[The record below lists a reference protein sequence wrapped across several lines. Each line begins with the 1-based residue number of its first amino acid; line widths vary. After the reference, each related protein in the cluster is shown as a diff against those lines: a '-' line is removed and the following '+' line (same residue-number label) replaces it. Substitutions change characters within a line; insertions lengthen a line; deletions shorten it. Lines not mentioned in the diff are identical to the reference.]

1 MSQIPK
7 GSNPQE
13 SVKNENYISVLKK
26 ENSELDNKL
35 KKVNQL
41 VSQLKSKIS
50 ENEKEKNLILTVS
63 NKKEL
68 DLQNIKKQLEQTKS
82 KVDEL
87 KNKNKQELLNLANQ
101 NDFLKNKSEM
111 DINTIAEL
119 QQKITNL
126 EFKLKSSS
134 STSNTKKFPVLFN
147 THNFSLVLEGG
158 AQKNEKNGNTS
169 LTDILKLKFEN
180 KNDNLFLTGRNE
192 LIEMKENNEQLNE
205 QLILLQNELAKHQKD
220 KNNLN
225 LELEKYNLEKE
236 KLMENL
242 NKKNELLNTKMTQ
255 ENQLNNNLM
264 KQLIENKKIQTS
276 LDNIIIKCKNLEKDK
291 NELENVILEQEK
303 KVNEL
308 STSIKKAIEV
318 LNLKNSELNNN
329 KLYIKNLEDIIRD
342 LNKEF
347 HNMRIK
353 KKKDSSR
360 EIEKLK
366 YQLAKLQKEN
376 QKLMEYNSNINNKSN
391 NDIQKIYEFIPS
403 QKNHILSRNIQK
415 QDKNDYSRYG
425 MKKSK
430 LKTRLNSNHT
440 NSRIIS
446 SAIDI
451 SGFRSVHKRKN
462 QDNLIRI
469 NLNKRNNFKKLYEQ
483 NYELSPIKHNVYG
496 NFNRSKNLNIINLN
510 NIRIK
515 NLGNLKYNKSVLNV
529 HNLKNKIDSFG
540 SNYEIKRLDKELNK
554 KIEKAALK
562 RIKIKNM
569 NSLNFQ
575 ENVSDYKISNNENT
589 NQNTNQTKSS
599 SSNLIKLKNNNEFS
613 INEKAEKE
621 KIEEFKNW
629 LQQIVSNIESQ

>member
-192 LIEMKENNEQLNE
+192 LIEMKENNEKLNE

-291 NELENVILEQEK
+291 NELENVILEQEN

-347 HNMRIK
+347 HNMRLK
-353 KKKDSSR
+353 KKKENSM
-360 EIEKLK
+360 EVEKLK
-366 YQLAKLQKEN
+366 IQLEKLQREN
-376 QKLMEYNSNINNKSN
+376 QKLMEYNNKNIEAK
-391 NDIQKIYEFIPS
+391 KVYEFIPS
-403 QKNHILSRNIQK
+403 QNSNYALSRNNK
-415 QDKNDYSRYG
+415 KKDKFDKNKSG
-425 MKKSK
+425 LKKIK
-430 LKTRLNSNHT
+430 IKTRLNSNQT
-440 NSRIIS
+440 KSRIIS
-446 SAIDI
+446 SAMDI
-451 SGFRSVHKRKN
+451 SGFNSVQKRKN
-462 QDNLIRI
+462 QDLIRLQ
-469 NLNKRNNFKKLYEQ
+469 LNKRKQFKKLYDQ
-483 NYELSPIKHNVYG
+483 NYELSPIKSNIYG

-510 NIRIK
+510 NIKIK
-515 NLGNLKYNKSVLNV
+515 NLGNLKYNKSVLNI
-529 HNLKNKIDSFG
+529 HKFKNINDD
-540 SNYEIKRLDKELNK
+540 NNEINQINKELNRN
-554 KIEKAALK
+554 IEKAATKKL
-562 RIKIKNM
+562 KIKNI
-569 NSLNFQ
+569 NTLNTQ
-575 ENVSDYKISNNENT
+575 DNISDYKISNNENT
-589 NQNTNQTKSS
+589 SKNYINQTKSS
-599 SSNLIKLKNNNEFS
+599 VSNLIKLKNNNEIS
-613 INEKAEKE
+613 IKEQAEKE
-621 KIEEFKNW
+621 KIEEFKNF
-629 LQQIVSNIESQ
+629 LQQIVSDIESK

>member
-111 DINTIAEL
+111 DIKTIAEL

-192 LIEMKENNEQLNE
+192 LIEMKENNEKLNE

-291 NELENVILEQEK
+291 NELENVILEQEN

-347 HNMRIK
+347 HNMRLK
-353 KKKDSSR
+353 KKKENSM
-360 EIEKLK
+360 EVEKLK
-366 YQLAKLQKEN
+366 IQLEKLQREN
-376 QKLMEYNSNINNKSN
+376 QKLMEYNNKNIEAK
-391 NDIQKIYEFIPS
+391 KVYEFIPS
-403 QKNHILSRNIQK
+403 QNSNYALSRNNK
-415 QDKNDYSRYG
+415 KKDKFDKNKSG
-425 MKKSK
+425 LKKIK
-430 LKTRLNSNHT
+430 IKTRLNSNQT
-440 NSRIIS
+440 KSSIIS
-446 SAIDI
+446 SAMDI
-451 SGFRSVHKRKN
+451 SGFNSVQKRKN
-462 QDNLIRI
+462 QDLIRLQ
-469 NLNKRNNFKKLYEQ
+469 LNKRKQFKKLYDQ
-483 NYELSPIKHNVYG
+483 NYELSPIKSNIYG

-510 NIRIK
+510 NIKIK
-515 NLGNLKYNKSVLNV
+515 NLGNLKYNKSVLNI
-529 HNLKNKIDSFG
+529 HKFKNINDD
-540 SNYEIKRLDKELNK
+540 NNEINQINKELNRN
-554 KIEKAALK
+554 IEKAATKKL
-562 RIKIKNM
+562 KIKNI
-569 NSLNFQ
+569 NTSNTQ
-575 ENVSDYKISNNENT
+575 DNVSDYKISNNENT
-589 NQNTNQTKSS
+589 SKNYINQTKSS
-599 SSNLIKLKNNNEFS
+599 VSNLIKLKNNNEIS
-613 INEKAEKE
+613 IKEQAEKE
-621 KIEEFKNW
+621 KIEEFKNF
-629 LQQIVSNIESQ
+629 LQQIVSDIESK

>member
-13 SVKNENYISVLKK
+13 NVKNENYISVLKK

-158 AQKNEKNGNTS
+158 AQKNEENGNTS

-192 LIEMKENNEQLNE
+192 LIEMKENNEKLNE

-291 NELENVILEQEK
+291 NELENVILEQEN

-347 HNMRIK
+347 HNMRLK
-353 KKKDSSR
+353 KKKENSM
-360 EIEKLK
+360 EVEKLK
-366 YQLAKLQKEN
+366 IQLEKLQREN
-376 QKLMEYNSNINNKSN
+376 QKLMEYNNKNIEAK
-391 NDIQKIYEFIPS
+391 KVYEFIPS
-403 QKNHILSRNIQK
+403 QNSNYALSRNNK
-415 QDKNDYSRYG
+415 KKDKFDKNKSG
-425 MKKSK
+425 LKKIK
-430 LKTRLNSNHT
+430 IKTRLNSNQT
-440 NSRIIS
+440 KSRIIS
-446 SAIDI
+446 SAMDI
-451 SGFRSVHKRKN
+451 SGFNSVQKRKN
-462 QDNLIRI
+462 QDLIRLQ
-469 NLNKRNNFKKLYEQ
+469 LNKRKQFKKLYDQ
-483 NYELSPIKHNVYG
+483 NYELSPIKSNIYG

-510 NIRIK
+510 NIKIK
-515 NLGNLKYNKSVLNV
+515 NLGNLKYNKSVLNI
-529 HNLKNKIDSFG
+529 HKFKNINDD
-540 SNYEIKRLDKELNK
+540 NNEINQINKELNRN
-554 KIEKAALK
+554 IEKAAIKKL
-562 RIKIKNM
+562 KIKNI
-569 NSLNFQ
+569 NTLNTQ
-575 ENVSDYKISNNENT
+575 DNVSDYKISNNENT
-589 NQNTNQTKSS
+589 SKNYINQTKSS
-599 SSNLIKLKNNNEFS
+599 VSNLIKLKNNNEIS
-613 INEKAEKE
+613 IKEQAEKE
-621 KIEEFKNW
+621 KIEEFKNF
-629 LQQIVSNIESQ
+629 LQQIVSDIESK

>member
-158 AQKNEKNGNTS
+158 EQKNEKNGNTS
-169 LTDILKLKFEN
+169 LADILKLKFEN

-192 LIEMKENNEQLNE
+192 LIEMKENNEKLNE

-291 NELENVILEQEK
+291 NELENVILEQEN

-347 HNMRIK
+347 HNMRLK
-353 KKKDSSR
+353 KKKENSM
-360 EIEKLK
+360 EVEKLK
-366 YQLAKLQKEN
+366 IQLEKLQREN
-376 QKLMEYNSNINNKSN
+376 QKLMEYNNKNIDAK
-391 NDIQKIYEFIPS
+391 KVYEFIPS
-403 QKNHILSRNIQK
+403 QNSNYALSRNNK
-415 QDKNDYSRYG
+415 KKDKFDKNKSG
-425 MKKSK
+425 LKKIK
-430 LKTRLNSNHT
+430 IKTRLNSNQT
-440 NSRIIS
+440 KSRIIS
-446 SAIDI
+446 SAMDI
-451 SGFRSVHKRKN
+451 SGFNSVQKRKN
-462 QDNLIRI
+462 QDLIRLQ
-469 NLNKRNNFKKLYEQ
+469 LNKRKQFKKLYDQ
-483 NYELSPIKHNVYG
+483 NYELSPIKSNIYG

-510 NIRIK
+510 NIKIK
-515 NLGNLKYNKSVLNV
+515 NLGNLKYNKSVLNI
-529 HNLKNKIDSFG
+529 HKFKNINDD
-540 SNYEIKRLDKELNK
+540 NNEINQINKELNRN
-554 KIEKAALK
+554 IEKAAIKKL
-562 RIKIKNM
+562 KIKNI
-569 NSLNFQ
+569 NTLNTQ
-575 ENVSDYKISNNENT
+575 DNVSDYKISNNENT
-589 NQNTNQTKSS
+589 SKNYINQTKSS
-599 SSNLIKLKNNNEFS
+599 ASNLIKLKNNNEIS
-613 INEKAEKE
+613 IKEQAEKE
-621 KIEEFKNW
+621 KIEEFKNF
-629 LQQIVSNIESQ
+629 LQQIVSDIESK

>member
-68 DLQNIKKQLEQTKS
+68 DLQKIKKQLEQTKS

-192 LIEMKENNEQLNE
+192 LIEMKENNEKLNE

-225 LELEKYNLEKE
+225 LELKKYNLEKE

-291 NELENVILEQEK
+291 NELENVILEQEN

-347 HNMRIK
+347 HNMRLK
-353 KKKDSSR
+353 KKKENSM
-360 EIEKLK
+360 EVEKLK
-366 YQLAKLQKEN
+366 IQLEKLQREN
-376 QKLMEYNSNINNKSN
+376 QKLMEYNNKNIEAK
-391 NDIQKIYEFIPS
+391 KVYEFIPS
-403 QKNHILSRNIQK
+403 QNSNYALSRNNK
-415 QDKNDYSRYG
+415 KKDKFDKNKSG
-425 MKKSK
+425 LKKIK
-430 LKTRLNSNHT
+430 IKTRLNSNQT
-440 NSRIIS
+440 KSRIIS
-446 SAIDI
+446 SAMDI
-451 SGFRSVHKRKN
+451 SGFNSVQKRKN
-462 QDNLIRI
+462 QDLIRLQ
-469 NLNKRNNFKKLYEQ
+469 LNKRKQFKKLYDQ
-483 NYELSPIKHNVYG
+483 NYELSPIKSNIYG

-510 NIRIK
+510 NIKIK
-515 NLGNLKYNKSVLNV
+515 NLGNLKYNKSVLNI
-529 HNLKNKIDSFG
+529 HKFKNINDD
-540 SNYEIKRLDKELNK
+540 NNEINQINKELNRN
-554 KIEKAALK
+554 IEKAAIKKL
-562 RIKIKNM
+562 KIKNI
-569 NSLNFQ
+569 NTLNTQ
-575 ENVSDYKISNNENT
+575 DNVSDYKISNNENT
-589 NQNTNQTKSS
+589 SKNYINQTKSS
-599 SSNLIKLKNNNEFS
+599 PSNLIKLKNNNEIS
-613 INEKAEKE
+613 IKEQAEKE
-621 KIEEFKNW
+621 KIEEFKNF
-629 LQQIVSNIESQ
+629 LQQIVSDIESK

>member
-1 MSQIPK
+1 MSQIQK
-7 GSNPQE
+7 GSKIQE
-13 SVKNENYISVLKK
+13 SVKNENYINILKK
-26 ENSELDNKL
+26 ENIELDNKL
-35 KKVNQL
+35 KKVNLL
-41 VSQLKSKIS
+41 VSQLKTKIS

-68 DLQNIKKQLEQTKS
+68 DLKNVKEQLEQTKS

-87 KNKNKQELLNLANQ
+87 KNKNKEQLLSLSNQ
-101 NDFLKNKSEM
+101 NNILKNKSEN
-111 DINTIAEL
+111 DIQTIAEL

-126 EFKLKSSS
+126 ELKLKSSS
-134 STSNTKKFPVLFN
+134 SNISNRKFPPLLN
-147 THNFSLVLEGG
+147 THNYSLILEGG
-158 AQKNEKNGNTS
+158 SKKNDTTS
-169 LTDILKLKFEN
+169 IADILKMKFEN

-192 LIEMKENNEQLNE
+192 LIEMKENNQKLSEQLN
-205 QLILLQNELAKHQKD
+205 LLQNELTKHQND
-220 KNNLN
+220 KNNMN
-225 LELEKYNLEKE
+225 LELEKYNIEKE
-236 KLMENL
+236 KLIDDI
-242 NKKNELLNTKMTQ
+242 NKKSEILNNKLSQ

-264 KQLIENKKIQTS
+264 KQLMENKKIKNN
-276 LDNIIIKCKNLEKDK
+276 LDNIMIKCKNLENDK
-291 NELENVILEQEK
+291 KELENVILEQEN

-308 STSIKKAIEV
+308 SLSIKNIIEM
-318 LNLKNSELNNN
+318 LNIKNSEINNN

-510 NIRIK
+510 TII
-515 NLGNLKYNKSVLNV
+515 
-529 HNLKNKIDSFG
+529 I
-540 SNYEIKRLDKELNK
+540 I
-554 KIEKAALK
+554 I
-562 RIKIKNM
+562 
-569 NSLNFQ
+569 
-575 ENVSDYKISNNENT
+575 
-589 NQNTNQTKSS
+589 
-599 SSNLIKLKNNNEFS
+599 
-613 INEKAEKE
+613 
-621 KIEEFKNW
+621 
-629 LQQIVSNIESQ
+629 

>member
-50 ENEKEKNLILTVS
+50 ENEKEKKLILTVS

-87 KNKNKQELLNLANQ
+87 KNKDKQELLNLANQ
-101 NDFLKNKSEM
+101 NDLLKNKSEM

-158 AQKNEKNGNTS
+158 AQKNEKNENTS

-192 LIEMKENNEQLNE
+192 LIEMKENNEKLNE

-291 NELENVILEQEK
+291 NELENVILEQEN

-347 HNMRIK
+347 HNMRLK
-353 KKKDSSR
+353 KKKENSM
-360 EIEKLK
+360 EVEKLK
-366 YQLAKLQKEN
+366 IQLEKLQREN
-376 QKLMEYNSNINNKSN
+376 QKLMEYNNKNIDAK
-391 NDIQKIYEFIPS
+391 KVYEFIPS
-403 QKNHILSRNIQK
+403 QNSNYALSRNNK
-415 QDKNDYSRYG
+415 KKDKFDKNKSG
-425 MKKSK
+425 LKKIK
-430 LKTRLNSNHT
+430 IKTRLNSNQT
-440 NSRIIS
+440 KSRIIS
-446 SAIDI
+446 SAMDI
-451 SGFRSVHKRKN
+451 SGFNSVQKRKN
-462 QDNLIRI
+462 QDLIRLQ
-469 NLNKRNNFKKLYEQ
+469 LNKRKQFKKLYDQ
-483 NYELSPIKHNVYG
+483 NYELSPIKSNIYG

-510 NIRIK
+510 NIKIK
-515 NLGNLKYNKSVLNV
+515 NLGNLKYNKSVLNI
-529 HNLKNKIDSFG
+529 HKFKNINDD
-540 SNYEIKRLDKELNK
+540 NNEINQINKELNRN
-554 KIEKAALK
+554 IEKAAIKKL
-562 RIKIKNM
+562 KIKNI
-569 NSLNFQ
+569 NTLNTQ
-575 ENVSDYKISNNENT
+575 DNVSDYKISNNENT
-589 NQNTNQTKSS
+589 SKNYINQTKSS
-599 SSNLIKLKNNNEFS
+599 VSNLIKLKNNNEIS
-613 INEKAEKE
+613 IKEQAEKE
-621 KIEEFKNW
+621 KIEEFKNF
-629 LQQIVSNIESQ
+629 LQQIVSDIESK

>member
-13 SVKNENYISVLKK
+13 NVKNENYISVLKK

-192 LIEMKENNEQLNE
+192 LIEMKENNEKLNE

-291 NELENVILEQEK
+291 NELENVILEQEN

-347 HNMRIK
+347 HNMRLK
-353 KKKDSSR
+353 KKKENSM
-360 EIEKLK
+360 EVEKLK
-366 YQLAKLQKEN
+366 IQLEKLQREN
-376 QKLMEYNSNINNKSN
+376 QKLMEYNNKNIEAK
-391 NDIQKIYEFIPS
+391 KVYEFIPS
-403 QKNHILSRNIQK
+403 QNSNYALSRNNK
-415 QDKNDYSRYG
+415 KKDKFDKNKSG
-425 MKKSK
+425 LKKIK
-430 LKTRLNSNHT
+430 IKTRLNSNQT
-440 NSRIIS
+440 KSRIIS
-446 SAIDI
+446 SAMDI
-451 SGFRSVHKRKN
+451 SGFNSVQKRKN
-462 QDNLIRI
+462 QDLIRLQ
-469 NLNKRNNFKKLYEQ
+469 LNKRKQFKKLYDQ
-483 NYELSPIKHNVYG
+483 NYELSPIKSNIYG

-510 NIRIK
+510 NIKIK
-515 NLGNLKYNKSVLNV
+515 NLGNLKYNKSVLNI
-529 HNLKNKIDSFG
+529 HKFKNINDD
-540 SNYEIKRLDKELNK
+540 NNEINQINKELNRN
-554 KIEKAALK
+554 IEKAAIKKL
-562 RIKIKNM
+562 KIKNI
-569 NSLNFQ
+569 NTLNTQ
-575 ENVSDYKISNNENT
+575 DNVSDYKISNNENT
-589 NQNTNQTKSS
+589 SKNYINQTKSS
-599 SSNLIKLKNNNEFS
+599 VSNLIKLKNNNEIS
-613 INEKAEKE
+613 IKEQAEKE
-621 KIEEFKNW
+621 KIEEFKNF
-629 LQQIVSNIESQ
+629 LQQIVSDIESK

>member
-192 LIEMKENNEQLNE
+192 LIEMKENNEKLNE
-205 QLILLQNELAKHQKD
+205 QLILLQSELAKHQKD

-291 NELENVILEQEK
+291 NELENVILEQEN

-347 HNMRIK
+347 HNMRLK
-353 KKKDSSR
+353 KKKENSM
-360 EIEKLK
+360 EVEKLK
-366 YQLAKLQKEN
+366 IQLEKLQREN
-376 QKLMEYNSNINNKSN
+376 QKLMEYNNKNIEAK
-391 NDIQKIYEFIPS
+391 KVYEFIPS
-403 QKNHILSRNIQK
+403 QNSNYALSRNNK
-415 QDKNDYSRYG
+415 KKDKFDKNKSG
-425 MKKSK
+425 LKKIK
-430 LKTRLNSNHT
+430 IKTRLNSNQT
-440 NSRIIS
+440 KSRIIS
-446 SAIDI
+446 SAMDI
-451 SGFRSVHKRKN
+451 SGFNSVQKRKN
-462 QDNLIRI
+462 QDLIRLQ
-469 NLNKRNNFKKLYEQ
+469 LNKRKQFKKLYDQ
-483 NYELSPIKHNVYG
+483 NYELSPIKSNIYG

-510 NIRIK
+510 NIKIK
-515 NLGNLKYNKSVLNV
+515 NLGNLKYNKSVLNI
-529 HNLKNKIDSFG
+529 HKFKNINDD
-540 SNYEIKRLDKELNK
+540 NNEINQINKELNRN
-554 KIEKAALK
+554 IEKAAIKKL
-562 RIKIKNM
+562 KIKNI
-569 NSLNFQ
+569 NTLNTQ
-575 ENVSDYKISNNENT
+575 DNVSDYKISNNENT
-589 NQNTNQTKSS
+589 SKNYINQTKSS
-599 SSNLIKLKNNNEFS
+599 VSNLIKLKNNNEIS
-613 INEKAEKE
+613 IKEQAEKE
-621 KIEEFKNW
+621 KIEEFKNF
-629 LQQIVSNIESQ
+629 LQQIVSDIESK

>member
-13 SVKNENYISVLKK
+13 SIKNENYISVLKK

-192 LIEMKENNEQLNE
+192 LIEMKENNEKLNE

-291 NELENVILEQEK
+291 NELENVILEQEN

-347 HNMRIK
+347 HNMRLK
-353 KKKDSSR
+353 KKKENSM
-360 EIEKLK
+360 EVEKLK
-366 YQLAKLQKEN
+366 IQLEKLQREN
-376 QKLMEYNSNINNKSN
+376 QKLMEYNNKNIDAK
-391 NDIQKIYEFIPS
+391 KVYEFIPS
-403 QKNHILSRNIQK
+403 QNSNYALSRNNK
-415 QDKNDYSRYG
+415 KKDKFDKNKSG
-425 MKKSK
+425 LKKIK
-430 LKTRLNSNHT
+430 IKTRLNSNQT
-440 NSRIIS
+440 KSSIIS
-446 SAIDI
+446 SAMDI
-451 SGFRSVHKRKN
+451 SGFNSVQKRKN
-462 QDNLIRI
+462 QDLIRLQ
-469 NLNKRNNFKKLYEQ
+469 LNKRKQFKKLYDQ
-483 NYELSPIKHNVYG
+483 NYELSPIKSNIYG

-510 NIRIK
+510 NIKIK
-515 NLGNLKYNKSVLNV
+515 NLGNLKYNKSVLNI
-529 HNLKNKIDSFG
+529 HKFKNINDD
-540 SNYEIKRLDKELNK
+540 NNEINQINKELNRN
-554 KIEKAALK
+554 IEKAAIKKL
-562 RIKIKNM
+562 KIKNI
-569 NSLNFQ
+569 NTSNTQ
-575 ENVSDYKISNNENT
+575 DNVSDYKISNNENT
-589 NQNTNQTKSS
+589 SKNYIDQTKSS
-599 SSNLIKLKNNNEFS
+599 ISNLIKLKNNNEIS
-613 INEKAEKE
+613 IKEQAEKE
-621 KIEEFKNW
+621 KIEEFKNF
-629 LQQIVSNIESQ
+629 LQQIVSDIESK

>member
-41 VSQLKSKIS
+41 VSQLKSKIY

-101 NDFLKNKSEM
+101 NDLLKNKSEM

-192 LIEMKENNEQLNE
+192 LIEMKENNEKLNE

-291 NELENVILEQEK
+291 NELENVILEQEN

-347 HNMRIK
+347 HNMRLK
-353 KKKDSSR
+353 KKKENSM
-360 EIEKLK
+360 EVEKLK
-366 YQLAKLQKEN
+366 IQLEKLQREN
-376 QKLMEYNSNINNKSN
+376 QKLMEYNNKNIEAK
-391 NDIQKIYEFIPS
+391 KVYEFIPS
-403 QKNHILSRNIQK
+403 QNSNYALSRNNK
-415 QDKNDYSRYG
+415 KKDKFDKNKSG
-425 MKKSK
+425 LKKIK
-430 LKTRLNSNHT
+430 IKTRLNSNQT
-440 NSRIIS
+440 KSRIIS
-446 SAIDI
+446 SAMDI
-451 SGFRSVHKRKN
+451 SGFNSVQKRKN
-462 QDNLIRI
+462 QDLIRLQ
-469 NLNKRNNFKKLYEQ
+469 LNKRKQFKKLYDQ
-483 NYELSPIKHNVYG
+483 NYELSPIKSNIYG

-510 NIRIK
+510 NIKIK
-515 NLGNLKYNKSVLNV
+515 NLGNLKYNKSVLNI
-529 HNLKNKIDSFG
+529 HKFKNINDD
-540 SNYEIKRLDKELNK
+540 NNEINQINKELNRN
-554 KIEKAALK
+554 IEKAATKKL
-562 RIKIKNM
+562 KIKNI
-569 NSLNFQ
+569 NTLNTQ
-575 ENVSDYKISNNENT
+575 DNVSDYKISNNENT
-589 NQNTNQTKSS
+589 SKNYINQTKSS
-599 SSNLIKLKNNNEFS
+599 VSNLIKLKNNNEIS
-613 INEKAEKE
+613 IKEQAEKE
-621 KIEEFKNW
+621 KIEEFKNF
-629 LQQIVSNIESQ
+629 LQQIVSDIESK

>member
-13 SVKNENYISVLKK
+13 SAKNENYISVLKK

-192 LIEMKENNEQLNE
+192 LIEMKENNEKLNE

-291 NELENVILEQEK
+291 NELENVILEQEN

-347 HNMRIK
+347 HNMRLK
-353 KKKDSSR
+353 KKKENSM
-360 EIEKLK
+360 EVEKLK
-366 YQLAKLQKEN
+366 IQLEKLQREN
-376 QKLMEYNSNINNKSN
+376 QKLMEYNNKNIDAK
-391 NDIQKIYEFIPS
+391 KVYEFIPS
-403 QKNHILSRNIQK
+403 QNSNYALSRNNK
-415 QDKNDYSRYG
+415 KKDKFDKNKSG
-425 MKKSK
+425 LKKIK
-430 LKTRLNSNHT
+430 IKTRLNSNQT
-440 NSRIIS
+440 KSSIIS
-446 SAIDI
+446 SAMDI
-451 SGFRSVHKRKN
+451 SGFNSVQKRKN
-462 QDNLIRI
+462 QDLIRLQ
-469 NLNKRNNFKKLYEQ
+469 LNKRKQFKKLYDQ
-483 NYELSPIKHNVYG
+483 NYELSPIKSNIYG

-510 NIRIK
+510 NIKIK
-515 NLGNLKYNKSVLNV
+515 NLGNLKYNKSVLNI
-529 HNLKNKIDSFG
+529 HKFKNINDD
-540 SNYEIKRLDKELNK
+540 NNEINQINKELNRN
-554 KIEKAALK
+554 IEKAAIKKL
-562 RIKIKNM
+562 KIKNI
-569 NSLNFQ
+569 NTLNTQ
-575 ENVSDYKISNNENT
+575 DNVSDYKISNNENT
-589 NQNTNQTKSS
+589 SKNYINQTKSS
-599 SSNLIKLKNNNEFS
+599 ASNLIKLKNNNEIS
-613 INEKAEKE
+613 IKEQAEKE
-621 KIEEFKNW
+621 KIEEFKNF
-629 LQQIVSNIESQ
+629 LQQIVSDIESK

>member
-192 LIEMKENNEQLNE
+192 LIEMKENNEKLNE

-291 NELENVILEQEK
+291 NELENVILEQEN

-347 HNMRIK
+347 HNMRLK
-353 KKKDSSR
+353 KKKENSM
-360 EIEKLK
+360 EVEKLK
-366 YQLAKLQKEN
+366 IQLEKLQREN
-376 QKLMEYNSNINNKSN
+376 QKLMEYNNKNIEAK
-391 NDIQKIYEFIPS
+391 KVYEFIPS
-403 QKNHILSRNIQK
+403 QNSNYALSRNNK
-415 QDKNDYSRYG
+415 KKDKFDKNKSG
-425 MKKSK
+425 LKKIK
-430 LKTRLNSNHT
+430 IKTRLNSNQT
-440 NSRIIS
+440 KSRIIS
-446 SAIDI
+446 SAMDI
-451 SGFRSVHKRKN
+451 SGFNSVQKRKN
-462 QDNLIRI
+462 QDLIRLQ
-469 NLNKRNNFKKLYEQ
+469 LNKRKQFKKLYDQ
-483 NYELSPIKHNVYG
+483 NYELSPIKSNIYG

-510 NIRIK
+510 NIKIK
-515 NLGNLKYNKSVLNV
+515 NLGNLKYNKSVLNI
-529 HNLKNKIDSFG
+529 HKFKNINDD
-540 SNYEIKRLDKELNK
+540 NNEINQINKELNRN
-554 KIEKAALK
+554 IEKAAIKKL
-562 RIKIKNM
+562 KIKNI
-569 NSLNFQ
+569 NTLNTQ
-575 ENVSDYKISNNENT
+575 DNVSDYKISNNENT
-589 NQNTNQTKSS
+589 SKNYINQTKSS
-599 SSNLIKLKNNNEFS
+599 VSNLIKLKNNNEIS
-613 INEKAEKE
+613 IKEQAEKE
-621 KIEEFKNW
+621 KIEEFKNF
-629 LQQIVSNIESQ
+629 LQQIVSDIESK

>member
-192 LIEMKENNEQLNE
+192 LIEMKENNEKLNE

-291 NELENVILEQEK
+291 NELENVILEQEN

-347 HNMRIK
+347 HNMRLK
-353 KKKDSSR
+353 KKKENSM
-360 EIEKLK
+360 EVEKLK
-366 YQLAKLQKEN
+366 IQLEKLQREN
-376 QKLMEYNSNINNKSN
+376 QKLMEYNNKNIEAK
-391 NDIQKIYEFIPS
+391 KVYEFIPS
-403 QKNHILSRNIQK
+403 QNSNYALSRNNK
-415 QDKNDYSRYG
+415 KKDKFDKNKSG
-425 MKKSK
+425 LKKIK
-430 LKTRLNSNHT
+430 IKTRLNSNQT
-440 NSRIIS
+440 KSRIIS
-446 SAIDI
+446 SAMDI
-451 SGFRSVHKRKN
+451 SGFNSVQKRKN
-462 QDNLIRI
+462 QDLIRLQ
-469 NLNKRNNFKKLYEQ
+469 LNKRKQFKKLYDQ
-483 NYELSPIKHNVYG
+483 NYELSPIKSNIYG

-510 NIRIK
+510 NIKIK
-515 NLGNLKYNKSVLNV
+515 NLGNLKYNKSVLNI
-529 HNLKNKIDSFG
+529 HKFKNINDD
-540 SNYEIKRLDKELNK
+540 NNEINQINKELNRN
-554 KIEKAALK
+554 IEKAAIKKL
-562 RIKIKNM
+562 KIKNI
-569 NSLNFQ
+569 NTLNTQ
-575 ENVSDYKISNNENT
+575 DYVSDYKISNNENT
-589 NQNTNQTKSS
+589 SKNYINQTKSS
-599 SSNLIKLKNNNEFS
+599 VSNLIKLKNNNEIS
-613 INEKAEKE
+613 IKEQAEKE
-621 KIEEFKNW
+621 KIEEFKNF
-629 LQQIVSNIESQ
+629 LQQIVSDIESK

>member
-192 LIEMKENNEQLNE
+192 LIEMKENNEKLNE

-291 NELENVILEQEK
+291 NELENVILEQEN

-347 HNMRIK
+347 HNMRLK
-353 KKKDSSR
+353 KKKENSM
-360 EIEKLK
+360 EVEKLK
-366 YQLAKLQKEN
+366 IQLEKLQREN
-376 QKLMEYNSNINNKSN
+376 QKLMEYNNKNIDAK
-391 NDIQKIYEFIPS
+391 KVYEFIPS
-403 QKNHILSRNIQK
+403 QNSNYALSRNNK
-415 QDKNDYSRYG
+415 KKDKFDKNKSG
-425 MKKSK
+425 LKKIK
-430 LKTRLNSNHT
+430 IKTRLNSNQT
-440 NSRIIS
+440 KSSIIS
-446 SAIDI
+446 SAMDI
-451 SGFRSVHKRKN
+451 SGFNSVQKRKN
-462 QDNLIRI
+462 QDLIRLQ
-469 NLNKRNNFKKLYEQ
+469 LNKRKQFKKLYDQ
-483 NYELSPIKHNVYG
+483 NYELSPIKSNIYG

-510 NIRIK
+510 NIKIK
-515 NLGNLKYNKSVLNV
+515 NLGNLKYNKSVLNI
-529 HNLKNKIDSFG
+529 HKFKNINDD
-540 SNYEIKRLDKELNK
+540 NNEINQINKELNRN
-554 KIEKAALK
+554 IEKAAIKKL
-562 RIKIKNM
+562 KIKNI
-569 NSLNFQ
+569 NTLNTQ
-575 ENVSDYKISNNENT
+575 DNVSDYKISNNENT
-589 NQNTNQTKSS
+589 SKNYINQTKSS
-599 SSNLIKLKNNNEFS
+599 ASNLIKLKNNNEIS
-613 INEKAEKE
+613 IKEQAEKE
-621 KIEEFKNW
+621 KIEEFKNF
-629 LQQIVSNIESQ
+629 LQQIVSDIESK

>member
-192 LIEMKENNEQLNE
+192 LIEMKENNEKLNE

-291 NELENVILEQEK
+291 NELENVILEQEN

-308 STSIKKAIEV
+308 STKIKKAIEV

-347 HNMRIK
+347 HNMRLK
-353 KKKDSSR
+353 KKKENSM
-360 EIEKLK
+360 EVEKLK
-366 YQLAKLQKEN
+366 IQLEKLQREN
-376 QKLMEYNSNINNKSN
+376 QKLMEYNNKNIEAK
-391 NDIQKIYEFIPS
+391 KVYEFIPS
-403 QKNHILSRNIQK
+403 QNSNYALSRNNK
-415 QDKNDYSRYG
+415 KKDKFDKNKSG
-425 MKKSK
+425 LKKIK
-430 LKTRLNSNHT
+430 IKTRLNSNQT
-440 NSRIIS
+440 KSRIIS
-446 SAIDI
+446 SAMDI
-451 SGFRSVHKRKN
+451 SGFNSVQKRKN
-462 QDNLIRI
+462 QDLIRLQ
-469 NLNKRNNFKKLYEQ
+469 LNKRKQFKKLYDQ
-483 NYELSPIKHNVYG
+483 NYELSPIKSNIYG

-510 NIRIK
+510 NIKIK
-515 NLGNLKYNKSVLNV
+515 NLGNLKYNKSVLNI
-529 HNLKNKIDSFG
+529 HKFKNINDD
-540 SNYEIKRLDKELNK
+540 NNEINQINKELNRN
-554 KIEKAALK
+554 IEKAAIKKL
-562 RIKIKNM
+562 KIKNI
-569 NSLNFQ
+569 NTLNTQ
-575 ENVSDYKISNNENT
+575 DNVSDYKISNNENT
-589 NQNTNQTKSS
+589 SKNYINQTKSS
-599 SSNLIKLKNNNEFS
+599 VSNLIKLKNNNEIS
-613 INEKAEKE
+613 IKEQAEKE
-621 KIEEFKNW
+621 KIEEFKNF
-629 LQQIVSNIESQ
+629 LQQIVSDIESK

>member
-13 SVKNENYISVLKK
+13 NVKNENYISVLKK

-147 THNFSLVLEGG
+147 IHNFSLVLEGG

-192 LIEMKENNEQLNE
+192 LIEMKENNEKLNE

-242 NKKNELLNTKMTQ
+242 NKKNGLLNTKMTQ

-291 NELENVILEQEK
+291 NELENVILEQEN

-347 HNMRIK
+347 HNMRLK
-353 KKKDSSR
+353 KKKENSM
-360 EIEKLK
+360 EVEKLK
-366 YQLAKLQKEN
+366 IQLEKLQREN
-376 QKLMEYNSNINNKSN
+376 QKLMEYNNKNIEAK
-391 NDIQKIYEFIPS
+391 KVYEFIPS
-403 QKNHILSRNIQK
+403 QNSNYALSRNNK
-415 QDKNDYSRYG
+415 KKDKFDKNKSG
-425 MKKSK
+425 LKKIK
-430 LKTRLNSNHT
+430 IKTRLNSNQT
-440 NSRIIS
+440 KSRIIS
-446 SAIDI
+446 SAMDI
-451 SGFRSVHKRKN
+451 SGFNSVQKRKN
-462 QDNLIRI
+462 QDLIRLQ
-469 NLNKRNNFKKLYEQ
+469 LNKRKQFKKLYDQ
-483 NYELSPIKHNVYG
+483 NYELSPIKSNIYG

-510 NIRIK
+510 NIKIK
-515 NLGNLKYNKSVLNV
+515 NLGNLKYNKSVLNI
-529 HNLKNKIDSFG
+529 HKFKNINDD
-540 SNYEIKRLDKELNK
+540 NNEINQINKELNRN
-554 KIEKAALK
+554 IEKTAIKKL
-562 RIKIKNM
+562 KIKNI
-569 NSLNFQ
+569 NTLNTQ
-575 ENVSDYKISNNENT
+575 DNVSDYKISNNENT
-589 NQNTNQTKSS
+589 SKNYINQTKSS
-599 SSNLIKLKNNNEFS
+599 VSNLIKLKNNNEIS
-613 INEKAEKE
+613 IKEQAEKE
-621 KIEEFKNW
+621 KIEEFKNF
-629 LQQIVSNIESQ
+629 LQQIVSDIESK

>member
-192 LIEMKENNEQLNE
+192 LIEMKENNEKLNE

-291 NELENVILEQEK
+291 NELENVILEQEN

-347 HNMRIK
+347 HNMRLK
-353 KKKDSSR
+353 KKKENSM
-360 EIEKLK
+360 EVEKLK
-366 YQLAKLQKEN
+366 IQLEKLQREN
-376 QKLMEYNSNINNKSN
+376 QKLMEYNNKNIDAK
-391 NDIQKIYEFIPS
+391 KVYEFIPS
-403 QKNHILSRNIQK
+403 QNSNYALSRNNK
-415 QDKNDYSRYG
+415 KKDKFDKNKSG
-425 MKKSK
+425 LKKIK
-430 LKTRLNSNHT
+430 IKTRLNSNQT
-440 NSRIIS
+440 KSSIIS
-446 SAIDI
+446 SAMDI
-451 SGFRSVHKRKN
+451 SGFNSVQKRKN
-462 QDNLIRI
+462 QDLIRLQ
-469 NLNKRNNFKKLYEQ
+469 LNKRKQFKKLYDQ
-483 NYELSPIKHNVYG
+483 NYELSPIKSNIYG

-510 NIRIK
+510 NIKIK
-515 NLGNLKYNKSVLNV
+515 NLGNLKYNKSVLNI
-529 HNLKNKIDSFG
+529 HKFKNINDD
-540 SNYEIKRLDKELNK
+540 NNEINQINKELNRN
-554 KIEKAALK
+554 IEKAAIKKL
-562 RIKIKNM
+562 KIKNI
-569 NSLNFQ
+569 NTLNTQ
-575 ENVSDYKISNNENT
+575 DNVSDYKISNNENT
-589 NQNTNQTKSS
+589 SKNYINQTKSS
-599 SSNLIKLKNNNEFS
+599 VSNLIKLKNNNEIS
-613 INEKAEKE
+613 IKEQAEKE
-621 KIEEFKNW
+621 KIEEFKNF
-629 LQQIVSNIESQ
+629 LQQIVSDIESK

>member
-111 DINTIAEL
+111 DIKTIAEL

-192 LIEMKENNEQLNE
+192 LIEMKENNEKLNE

-225 LELEKYNLEKE
+225 LELKKYNLEKE

-291 NELENVILEQEK
+291 NELENVILEQEN

-347 HNMRIK
+347 HNMRLK
-353 KKKDSSR
+353 KKKENSM
-360 EIEKLK
+360 EVEKLK
-366 YQLAKLQKEN
+366 IQLEKLQREN
-376 QKLMEYNSNINNKSN
+376 QKLMEYNNKNIDAK
-391 NDIQKIYEFIPS
+391 KVYEFIPS
-403 QKNHILSRNIQK
+403 QNSNYALSRNNK
-415 QDKNDYSRYG
+415 KKDKFDKNKSG
-425 MKKSK
+425 LKKIK
-430 LKTRLNSNHT
+430 IKTRLNSNQT
-440 NSRIIS
+440 KSRIIS
-446 SAIDI
+446 SAMDI
-451 SGFRSVHKRKN
+451 SGFNSVQKRKN
-462 QDNLIRI
+462 QDLIRLQ
-469 NLNKRNNFKKLYEQ
+469 LNKKKQFKKLYDQ
-483 NYELSPIKHNVYG
+483 NYELSPIKSNING

-510 NIRIK
+510 NIKIK
-515 NLGNLKYNKSVLNV
+515 NLGNLKYNKSVLNI
-529 HNLKNKIDSFG
+529 HKFKNINDD
-540 SNYEIKRLDKELNK
+540 NNEINQINKELNRN
-554 KIEKAALK
+554 IEKAAIKKL
-562 RIKIKNM
+562 KIKNI
-569 NSLNFQ
+569 NTLNTQ
-575 ENVSDYKISNNENT
+575 DNVSDYKISNNENT
-589 NQNTNQTKSS
+589 SKNYINQTKSS
-599 SSNLIKLKNNNEFS
+599 PSNLIKLKNNNEIS
-613 INEKAEKE
+613 IKEQAEKE
-621 KIEEFKNW
+621 KIEEFKNF
-629 LQQIVSNIESQ
+629 LQQIVSDIESK

>member
-13 SVKNENYISVLKK
+13 NVKNENYISVLKK

-192 LIEMKENNEQLNE
+192 LIEMKENNEKLNE

-291 NELENVILEQEK
+291 NELENVILEQEN

-347 HNMRIK
+347 HNMRLK
-353 KKKDSSR
+353 KKKENSM
-360 EIEKLK
+360 EVEKLK
-366 YQLAKLQKEN
+366 IQLEKLQREN
-376 QKLMEYNSNINNKSN
+376 QKLMEYNNKNIEAK
-391 NDIQKIYEFIPS
+391 KVYEFIPS
-403 QKNHILSRNIQK
+403 QNSNYALSRNNK
-415 QDKNDYSRYG
+415 KKDKFDKNKSG
-425 MKKSK
+425 LKKIK
-430 LKTRLNSNHT
+430 IKTRLNSNQT
-440 NSRIIS
+440 KSRIIS
-446 SAIDI
+446 SAMDI
-451 SGFRSVHKRKN
+451 SGFNSVQKRKN
-462 QDNLIRI
+462 QDLIRLQ
-469 NLNKRNNFKKLYEQ
+469 LNKRKQFKKLYDQ
-483 NYELSPIKHNVYG
+483 NYELSPIKSNIYG

-510 NIRIK
+510 NIKIK
-515 NLGNLKYNKSVLNV
+515 NLGNLKYNKSVLNI
-529 HNLKNKIDSFG
+529 HKFKNINDD
-540 SNYEIKRLDKELNK
+540 NNEINQINKELNRN
-554 KIEKAALK
+554 IEKAAIKKL
-562 RIKIKNM
+562 KIKNI
-569 NSLNFQ
+569 NTLNTQ
-575 ENVSDYKISNNENT
+575 DYVSDYKISNNENT
-589 NQNTNQTKSS
+589 SKNYINQTKSS
-599 SSNLIKLKNNNEFS
+599 VSNLIKLKNNNEIS
-613 INEKAEKE
+613 IKEQAEKE
-621 KIEEFKNW
+621 KIEEFKNF
-629 LQQIVSNIESQ
+629 LQQIVSDIESK

>member
-147 THNFSLVLEGG
+147 THNFSLVLKGG
-158 AQKNEKNGNTS
+158 EQKNEKNGNTS

-192 LIEMKENNEQLNE
+192 LIEMKENNEKLNE

-225 LELEKYNLEKE
+225 LELEKYKLEKE

-291 NELENVILEQEK
+291 NELENVILEQEN

-347 HNMRIK
+347 HNMRLK
-353 KKKDSSR
+353 KKKENSM
-360 EIEKLK
+360 EVEKLK
-366 YQLAKLQKEN
+366 IQLEKLQREN
-376 QKLMEYNSNINNKSN
+376 QKLMEYNNKNIEAK
-391 NDIQKIYEFIPS
+391 KVYEFIPS
-403 QKNHILSRNIQK
+403 QNSNYALSRNNK
-415 QDKNDYSRYG
+415 KKDKFDKNKSG
-425 MKKSK
+425 LKKIK
-430 LKTRLNSNHT
+430 IKTRLNSNQT
-440 NSRIIS
+440 KSRIIS
-446 SAIDI
+446 SAMDI
-451 SGFRSVHKRKN
+451 SGFNSVQKRKN
-462 QDNLIRI
+462 QDLIRLQ
-469 NLNKRNNFKKLYEQ
+469 LNKRKQFKKLYDQ
-483 NYELSPIKHNVYG
+483 NYELSPIESNIYG

-510 NIRIK
+510 NIKIK
-515 NLGNLKYNKSVLNV
+515 NLGNLKYNKSVLNI
-529 HNLKNKIDSFG
+529 HKFKNINDDNNEINLIN
-540 SNYEIKRLDKELNK
+540 KELNRN
-554 KIEKAALK
+554 IEKSAIKKL
-562 RIKIKNM
+562 KIKNI
-569 NSLNFQ
+569 NTLNTQ
-575 ENVSDYKISNNENT
+575 DNVSDYKISNNENT
-589 NQNTNQTKSS
+589 SKNYINQTKSS
-599 SSNLIKLKNNNEFS
+599 VSNLIKLKNNNEIS
-613 INEKAEKE
+613 IKEQAEKE
-621 KIEEFKNW
+621 KIEEFKNF
-629 LQQIVSNIESQ
+629 LQQIVSDIESK

>member
-50 ENEKEKNLILTVS
+50 ENEKEKKLILTVS

-87 KNKNKQELLNLANQ
+87 KNKDKQELLNLANQ
-101 NDFLKNKSEM
+101 NDLLKNKSEM

-158 AQKNEKNGNTS
+158 AQKNEKNENTS

-192 LIEMKENNEQLNE
+192 LIEMKENNEKLNE
-205 QLILLQNELAKHQKD
+205 QLILLQSELAKHQKD

-291 NELENVILEQEK
+291 NELENVILEQEN

-347 HNMRIK
+347 HNMRLK
-353 KKKDSSR
+353 KKKENSM
-360 EIEKLK
+360 EVEKLK
-366 YQLAKLQKEN
+366 IQLEKLQREN
-376 QKLMEYNSNINNKSN
+376 QKLMEYNNKNIDAK
-391 NDIQKIYEFIPS
+391 KVYEFIPS
-403 QKNHILSRNIQK
+403 QNSNYALSRNNK
-415 QDKNDYSRYG
+415 KKDKFDKNKSG
-425 MKKSK
+425 LKKIK
-430 LKTRLNSNHT
+430 IKTRLNSNQT
-440 NSRIIS
+440 KSRIIS
-446 SAIDI
+446 SAMDI
-451 SGFRSVHKRKN
+451 SGFNSVQKRKN
-462 QDNLIRI
+462 QDLIRLQ
-469 NLNKRNNFKKLYEQ
+469 LNKKKQFKKLYDQ
-483 NYELSPIKHNVYG
+483 NFELSPIKSNIYG

-510 NIRIK
+510 NIKIK
-515 NLGNLKYNKSVLNV
+515 NLGNLKYNKSVLNI
-529 HNLKNKIDSFG
+529 HKFKNINDD
-540 SNYEIKRLDKELNK
+540 NNEINQINKELNRN
-554 KIEKAALK
+554 IEKAAIKKL
-562 RIKIKNM
+562 KIKNI
-569 NSLNFQ
+569 NTLNTQ
-575 ENVSDYKISNNENT
+575 DNVSDYKISNNENT
-589 NQNTNQTKSS
+589 SKNYINQTKSS
-599 SSNLIKLKNNNEFS
+599 VSNLIKLKNNNEIS
-613 INEKAEKE
+613 IKEQAEKE
-621 KIEEFKNW
+621 KIEEFKNF
-629 LQQIVSNIESQ
+629 LQQIVSDIESK

>member
-13 SVKNENYISVLKK
+13 NVKNENYISVLKK

-192 LIEMKENNEQLNE
+192 LIEMKENNEKLNE

-291 NELENVILEQEK
+291 NELENVILEQEN

-347 HNMRIK
+347 HNMRLK
-353 KKKDSSR
+353 KKKENSM
-360 EIEKLK
+360 EVEKLK
-366 YQLAKLQKEN
+366 IQLEKLQREN
-376 QKLMEYNSNINNKSN
+376 QKLMEYNNKNS
-391 NDIQKIYEFIPS
+391 DSKKVYEFIPS
-403 QKNHILSRNIQK
+403 QNSNYALSRNNK
-415 QDKNDYSRYG
+415 KKDKFDKNKSG
-425 MKKSK
+425 LKKIK
-430 LKTRLNSNHT
+430 IKTRLNSNQT
-440 NSRIIS
+440 KSSIIS
-446 SAIDI
+446 SAMDI
-451 SGFRSVHKRKN
+451 SGFNSVQKRKN
-462 QDNLIRI
+462 QDLIRLQ
-469 NLNKRNNFKKLYEQ
+469 LNKRKQFKKLYDQ
-483 NYELSPIKHNVYG
+483 NYELSPIKSNIYG

-510 NIRIK
+510 NIKIK
-515 NLGNLKYNKSVLNV
+515 NLGNLKYNKSVLNI
-529 HNLKNKIDSFG
+529 HKFKNINDD
-540 SNYEIKRLDKELNK
+540 NNEINQINKELNRN
-554 KIEKAALK
+554 IEKAAIKKL
-562 RIKIKNM
+562 KIKNI
-569 NSLNFQ
+569 NTSNTQ
-575 ENVSDYKISNNENT
+575 DNVSDYKISNNENT
-589 NQNTNQTKSS
+589 SKNYINQTKSS
-599 SSNLIKLKNNNEFS
+599 ASNLIKLKNNNEIS
-613 INEKAEKE
+613 IKEQAEKE
-621 KIEEFKNW
+621 KIEEFKNF
-629 LQQIVSNIESQ
+629 LQQIVSDIESK

>member
-13 SVKNENYISVLKK
+13 NVKNENYISVLKK

-192 LIEMKENNEQLNE
+192 LIEMKENNEKLNE

-291 NELENVILEQEK
+291 NELENVILEQEN

-347 HNMRIK
+347 HNMRLK
-353 KKKDSSR
+353 KKKENSM
-360 EIEKLK
+360 EVEKLK
-366 YQLAKLQKEN
+366 IQLEKLQREN
-376 QKLMEYNSNINNKSN
+376 QKLMEYNNKNIEAK
-391 NDIQKIYEFIPS
+391 KIYEFIPS
-403 QKNHILSRNIQK
+403 QNSNYALSRNNK
-415 QDKNDYSRYG
+415 KKDKFDKNKSG
-425 MKKSK
+425 LKKIK
-430 LKTRLNSNHT
+430 IKTRLNSNQT
-440 NSRIIS
+440 KSRIIS
-446 SAIDI
+446 SAMDI
-451 SGFRSVHKRKN
+451 SGFNSVQKRKN
-462 QDNLIRI
+462 QDLIRLQ
-469 NLNKRNNFKKLYEQ
+469 LNKRKQFKKLYDQ
-483 NYELSPIKHNVYG
+483 NYELSPIKSNIYG

-510 NIRIK
+510 NIKIK
-515 NLGNLKYNKSVLNV
+515 NLGNLKYNKSVLNI
-529 HNLKNKIDSFG
+529 HKFKNINDD
-540 SNYEIKRLDKELNK
+540 NNEINQINKELNRN
-554 KIEKAALK
+554 IEKAAIKKL
-562 RIKIKNM
+562 KIKNI
-569 NSLNFQ
+569 NTLNTQ
-575 ENVSDYKISNNENT
+575 DNVSDYKISNNENT
-589 NQNTNQTKSS
+589 SKNYINQTKSS
-599 SSNLIKLKNNNEFS
+599 VSNLIKLKNNNEIS
-613 INEKAEKE
+613 IKEQAEKE
-621 KIEEFKNW
+621 KIEEFKNF
-629 LQQIVSNIESQ
+629 LQQIVSDIESK

>member
-101 NDFLKNKSEM
+101 NDLLKNKSEM

-192 LIEMKENNEQLNE
+192 LIEMKENNEKLNE

-291 NELENVILEQEK
+291 NELENVILEQEN

-347 HNMRIK
+347 HNMRLK
-353 KKKDSSR
+353 KKKENSM
-360 EIEKLK
+360 EVEKLK
-366 YQLAKLQKEN
+366 IQLEKLQREN
-376 QKLMEYNSNINNKSN
+376 QKLMEYNNKNIDAK
-391 NDIQKIYEFIPS
+391 KVYEFIPS
-403 QKNHILSRNIQK
+403 QNSNYALSRNNK
-415 QDKNDYSRYG
+415 KKDKFDKNKSG
-425 MKKSK
+425 LKKIK
-430 LKTRLNSNHT
+430 IKTRLNSNQT
-440 NSRIIS
+440 KSRIIS
-446 SAIDI
+446 SAMDI
-451 SGFRSVHKRKN
+451 SGFNSVQKRKN
-462 QDNLIRI
+462 QDLIRLQ
-469 NLNKRNNFKKLYEQ
+469 LNKRKQFKKLYDQ
-483 NYELSPIKHNVYG
+483 NYELSPIKSNIYG

-510 NIRIK
+510 NIKIK
-515 NLGNLKYNKSVLNV
+515 NLGNLKYNKSVLNI
-529 HNLKNKIDSFG
+529 HKFKNINDD
-540 SNYEIKRLDKELNK
+540 NNEINQINKELNRN
-554 KIEKAALK
+554 IEKAAIKKL
-562 RIKIKNM
+562 KIKNI
-569 NSLNFQ
+569 NTLNTQ
-575 ENVSDYKISNNENT
+575 DNVSDYKISNNENT
-589 NQNTNQTKSS
+589 SKNYINQTKSS
-599 SSNLIKLKNNNEFS
+599 ASNLIKLKNNNEIS
-613 INEKAEKE
+613 IKEQAEKE
-621 KIEEFKNW
+621 KIEEFKNF
-629 LQQIVSNIESQ
+629 LQQIVSDIESK

>member
-68 DLQNIKKQLEQTKS
+68 DLQNIKKQLEQIKS

-192 LIEMKENNEQLNE
+192 LIEMKENNEKLNE

-291 NELENVILEQEK
+291 NELENVILEQEN

-308 STSIKKAIEV
+308 STSIKRAIEV

-347 HNMRIK
+347 HNMRLK
-353 KKKDSSR
+353 KKKENSM
-360 EIEKLK
+360 EVEKLK
-366 YQLAKLQKEN
+366 IQLEKLQREN
-376 QKLMEYNSNINNKSN
+376 QKLMEYNNKNIEAK
-391 NDIQKIYEFIPS
+391 KIYEFIPS
-403 QKNHILSRNIQK
+403 QNSNYALSRNNK
-415 QDKNDYSRYG
+415 KKDKFDKNKSG
-425 MKKSK
+425 LKKIK
-430 LKTRLNSNHT
+430 IKTRLNSNQT
-440 NSRIIS
+440 KSRIIS
-446 SAIDI
+446 SAMDI
-451 SGFRSVHKRKN
+451 SGFNSVQKRKN
-462 QDNLIRI
+462 QDLIRLQ
-469 NLNKRNNFKKLYEQ
+469 LNKRKQFKKLYDQ
-483 NYELSPIKHNVYG
+483 NYELSPIKSNIYG

-510 NIRIK
+510 NIKIK
-515 NLGNLKYNKSVLNV
+515 NLGNLKYNKSVLNI
-529 HNLKNKIDSFG
+529 HKFKNINDD
-540 SNYEIKRLDKELNK
+540 NNEINQINKELNRN
-554 KIEKAALK
+554 IEKAAIKKL
-562 RIKIKNM
+562 KIKNI
-569 NSLNFQ
+569 NTLNTQ
-575 ENVSDYKISNNENT
+575 DNVSDYKISNNENT
-589 NQNTNQTKSS
+589 SKNYINQTKSS
-599 SSNLIKLKNNNEFS
+599 VSNLIKLKNNNEIS
-613 INEKAEKE
+613 IKEQAEKE
-621 KIEEFKNW
+621 KIEEFKNF
-629 LQQIVSNIESQ
+629 LQQIVSDIESK

>member
-13 SVKNENYISVLKK
+13 NVKNENYISVLKK

-192 LIEMKENNEQLNE
+192 LIEMKENNEKLNE

-291 NELENVILEQEK
+291 NELENVILEQEN

-347 HNMRIK
+347 HNMRLK
-353 KKKDSSR
+353 KKKENSM
-360 EIEKLK
+360 EVEKLK
-366 YQLAKLQKEN
+366 IQLEKLQREN
-376 QKLMEYNSNINNKSN
+376 QKLMEYNNKNS
-391 NDIQKIYEFIPS
+391 DSKKVYEFIPS
-403 QKNHILSRNIQK
+403 QNSNYALSRNNK
-415 QDKNDYSRYG
+415 KKDKFDKNKSG
-425 MKKSK
+425 LKKIK
-430 LKTRLNSNHT
+430 IKTRLNSNQT
-440 NSRIIS
+440 KSSIIS
-446 SAIDI
+446 SAMDI
-451 SGFRSVHKRKN
+451 SGFNSVQKRKN
-462 QDNLIRI
+462 QDLIRLQ
-469 NLNKRNNFKKLYEQ
+469 LNKRKQFKKLYDQ
-483 NYELSPIKHNVYG
+483 NYELSPIKSNIYG

-510 NIRIK
+510 NIKIK
-515 NLGNLKYNKSVLNV
+515 NLGNLKYNKSVLK
-529 HNLKNKIDSFG
+529 LDKFKNINDD
-540 SNYEIKRLDKELNK
+540 NNEINQINKELNRN
-554 KIEKAALK
+554 IEKAAIKKL
-562 RIKIKNM
+562 KIKNI
-569 NSLNFQ
+569 NTSNTQ
-575 ENVSDYKISNNENT
+575 DNVSDYKISNNENT
-589 NQNTNQTKSS
+589 SKNYINQTKSS
-599 SSNLIKLKNNNEFS
+599 ASNLIKLKNNNEIS
-613 INEKAEKE
+613 IKEQAEKE
-621 KIEEFKNW
+621 KIEEFKNF
-629 LQQIVSNIESQ
+629 LQQIVSDIESK

>member
-192 LIEMKENNEQLNE
+192 LIEMKENNEKLNE

-291 NELENVILEQEK
+291 NELENVILEQEN

-347 HNMRIK
+347 HNMRLK
-353 KKKDSSR
+353 KKKENSM
-360 EIEKLK
+360 EVEKLK
-366 YQLAKLQKEN
+366 IQLEKLQREN
-376 QKLMEYNSNINNKSN
+376 QKLMEYNNKNIDAK
-391 NDIQKIYEFIPS
+391 KVYEFIPS
-403 QKNHILSRNIQK
+403 QNSNYALSRNNK
-415 QDKNDYSRYG
+415 KKDKFDKNKSG
-425 MKKSK
+425 LKKIK
-430 LKTRLNSNHT
+430 IKTRLNSNQT
-440 NSRIIS
+440 KSSIIS
-446 SAIDI
+446 SAMDI
-451 SGFRSVHKRKN
+451 SGFNSVQKRKN
-462 QDNLIRI
+462 QDLIRLQ
-469 NLNKRNNFKKLYEQ
+469 LNKRNQFKKLYDQ
-483 NYELSPIKHNVYG
+483 NYELSPIKSNIYG

-510 NIRIK
+510 NIKIK
-515 NLGNLKYNKSVLNV
+515 NLGNLKYNKSVLNI
-529 HNLKNKIDSFG
+529 HKFKNINDD
-540 SNYEIKRLDKELNK
+540 NNEINQINKELNRN
-554 KIEKAALK
+554 IEKAATKKL
-562 RIKIKNM
+562 KIKNI
-569 NSLNFQ
+569 NTLNTQ
-575 ENVSDYKISNNENT
+575 DNVSDYKISNNENT
-589 NQNTNQTKSS
+589 SKNYINQTKSS
-599 SSNLIKLKNNNEFS
+599 ASNLIKLKNNNEIS
-613 INEKAEKE
+613 IKEQAEKE
-621 KIEEFKNW
+621 KIEEFKNF
-629 LQQIVSNIESQ
+629 LQQIVSDIESK

>member
-13 SVKNENYISVLKK
+13 NVKNENYISVLKK

-192 LIEMKENNEQLNE
+192 LIEMKENNEKLNE

-291 NELENVILEQEK
+291 NELENVILEQEN

-347 HNMRIK
+347 HNMRLK
-353 KKKDSSR
+353 KKKENSM
-360 EIEKLK
+360 EVEKLK
-366 YQLAKLQKEN
+366 IQLEKLQREN
-376 QKLMEYNSNINNKSN
+376 QKLMEYNNKNIEAK
-391 NDIQKIYEFIPS
+391 KVYEFIPS
-403 QKNHILSRNIQK
+403 QNSNYALSRNNK
-415 QDKNDYSRYG
+415 KKDKFDKNKSG
-425 MKKSK
+425 LKKIK
-430 LKTRLNSNHT
+430 IKTRLNSNQT
-440 NSRIIS
+440 KSSIIS
-446 SAIDI
+446 SAMDI
-451 SGFRSVHKRKN
+451 SGFNSVQKRKN
-462 QDNLIRI
+462 QDLIRLQ
-469 NLNKRNNFKKLYEQ
+469 LNKRKQFKKLYDQ
-483 NYELSPIKHNVYG
+483 NYELSPIKSNIYG

-510 NIRIK
+510 NIKIK
-515 NLGNLKYNKSVLNV
+515 NLGNLKYNKSVLNI
-529 HNLKNKIDSFG
+529 HKFKNINDD
-540 SNYEIKRLDKELNK
+540 NNEINQINKELNRN
-554 KIEKAALK
+554 IEKAATKKL
-562 RIKIKNM
+562 KIKNI
-569 NSLNFQ
+569 NTSNTQ
-575 ENVSDYKISNNENT
+575 DNVSDYKISNNENT
-589 NQNTNQTKSS
+589 SKNYINQTKSS
-599 SSNLIKLKNNNEFS
+599 ASNLIKLKNNNEIS
-613 INEKAEKE
+613 IKEQAEKE
-621 KIEEFKNW
+621 KIEEFKNF
-629 LQQIVSNIESQ
+629 LQQIVSDIESK

>member
-192 LIEMKENNEQLNE
+192 LIEMKENNEKLNE

-291 NELENVILEQEK
+291 NELENVILEQEN

-347 HNMRIK
+347 HNMRLK
-353 KKKDSSR
+353 KKKENSM
-360 EIEKLK
+360 EVEKLK
-366 YQLAKLQKEN
+366 IQLEKLQREN
-376 QKLMEYNSNINNKSN
+376 QKLMEYNNKNIEAK
-391 NDIQKIYEFIPS
+391 KVYEFIPS
-403 QKNHILSRNIQK
+403 QNSNYALSRNNK
-415 QDKNDYSRYG
+415 KKDKFDKNKYG
-425 MKKSK
+425 LKKK
-430 LKTRLNSNHT
+430 KIKTRLNSNQT
-440 NSRIIS
+440 KSRIIS
-446 SAIDI
+446 SAMDI
-451 SGFRSVHKRKN
+451 SGFNSVQKRKN
-462 QDNLIRI
+462 QDLIRLQ
-469 NLNKRNNFKKLYEQ
+469 LNKRKQFKKLYDQ
-483 NYELSPIKHNVYG
+483 NYELSPIKSNIYG

-510 NIRIK
+510 NIKIK
-515 NLGNLKYNKSVLNV
+515 NLGNLKYNKSVLNI
-529 HNLKNKIDSFG
+529 HKFKNINDD
-540 SNYEIKRLDKELNK
+540 NNEINQINKELNRN
-554 KIEKAALK
+554 IEKAATKKL
-562 RIKIKNM
+562 KIKNI
-569 NSLNFQ
+569 NTSNTQ
-575 ENVSDYKISNNENT
+575 DNVSDYKISNNENT
-589 NQNTNQTKSS
+589 SKNYINQTKSS
-599 SSNLIKLKNNNEFS
+599 VSNLIKLKNNNEIS
-613 INEKAEKE
+613 IKEQAEKE
-621 KIEEFKNW
+621 KIEEFKNF
-629 LQQIVSNIESQ
+629 LQQIVSDIESK

>member
-101 NDFLKNKSEM
+101 NDLLKNKSEM

-192 LIEMKENNEQLNE
+192 LIEMKENNEKLNE

-291 NELENVILEQEK
+291 NELENVILEQEN

-347 HNMRIK
+347 HNMRLK
-353 KKKDSSR
+353 KKKENSM
-360 EIEKLK
+360 EVEKLK
-366 YQLAKLQKEN
+366 IQLEKLQREN
-376 QKLMEYNSNINNKSN
+376 QKLMEYNNKNIEAK
-391 NDIQKIYEFIPS
+391 KVYEFIPS
-403 QKNHILSRNIQK
+403 QNSNYALSRNNK
-415 QDKNDYSRYG
+415 KKDKFDKNKSG
-425 MKKSK
+425 LKKIK
-430 LKTRLNSNHT
+430 IKTRLNSNQT
-440 NSRIIS
+440 KSRIIS
-446 SAIDI
+446 SAMDI
-451 SGFRSVHKRKN
+451 SGFNSVQKRKN
-462 QDNLIRI
+462 QDLIRLQ
-469 NLNKRNNFKKLYEQ
+469 LNKRKQFKKLYDQ
-483 NYELSPIKHNVYG
+483 NYELSPIKSNIYG

-510 NIRIK
+510 NIKIK
-515 NLGNLKYNKSVLNV
+515 NLGNLKYNKSVLNI
-529 HNLKNKIDSFG
+529 HKFKNINDD
-540 SNYEIKRLDKELNK
+540 NNEINQINKELNRN
-554 KIEKAALK
+554 IEKAAIKKL
-562 RIKIKNM
+562 KIKNI
-569 NSLNFQ
+569 NTLNTQ
-575 ENVSDYKISNNENT
+575 DNVSDYKISNNENT
-589 NQNTNQTKSS
+589 SKNYINQTKSS
-599 SSNLIKLKNNNEFS
+599 VSNLIKLKNNNEIS
-613 INEKAEKE
+613 IKEQAEKE
-621 KIEEFKNW
+621 KIEEFKNF
-629 LQQIVSNIESQ
+629 LQQIVSDIESK

>member
-13 SVKNENYISVLKK
+13 SIKNENYISVLKK

-192 LIEMKENNEQLNE
+192 LIEMKENNEKLNE

-242 NKKNELLNTKMTQ
+242 NKKNGLLNTKMTQ

-291 NELENVILEQEK
+291 NELENVILEQEN

-347 HNMRIK
+347 HNMRLK
-353 KKKDSSR
+353 KKKENSM
-360 EIEKLK
+360 EVEKLK
-366 YQLAKLQKEN
+366 IQLEKLQREN
-376 QKLMEYNSNINNKSN
+376 QKLMEYNNKNIEAK
-391 NDIQKIYEFIPS
+391 KVYEFIPS
-403 QKNHILSRNIQK
+403 QNSNYALSRNNK
-415 QDKNDYSRYG
+415 KKDKFDKNKSG
-425 MKKSK
+425 LKKIK
-430 LKTRLNSNHT
+430 IKTRLNSNQT
-440 NSRIIS
+440 KSRIIS
-446 SAIDI
+446 SAMDI
-451 SGFRSVHKRKN
+451 SGFNSVQKRKN
-462 QDNLIRI
+462 QDLIRLQ
-469 NLNKRNNFKKLYEQ
+469 LNKRKQFKKLYDQ
-483 NYELSPIKHNVYG
+483 NYELSPIKSNIYG

-510 NIRIK
+510 NIKIK
-515 NLGNLKYNKSVLNV
+515 NLGNLKYNKSVLNI
-529 HNLKNKIDSFG
+529 HKFKNINDD
-540 SNYEIKRLDKELNK
+540 NNEINQINKELNRN
-554 KIEKAALK
+554 IEKAAIKKL
-562 RIKIKNM
+562 KIKNI
-569 NSLNFQ
+569 NTLNTQ
-575 ENVSDYKISNNENT
+575 DNVSDYKISNNENT
-589 NQNTNQTKSS
+589 SKNYINQTKSS
-599 SSNLIKLKNNNEFS
+599 ASNLIKLKNNNEIS
-613 INEKAEKE
+613 IKEQAEKE
-621 KIEEFKNW
+621 KIEEFKNF
-629 LQQIVSNIESQ
+629 LQQIVSDIESK

>member
-147 THNFSLVLEGG
+147 THNFSLVLGGG

-192 LIEMKENNEQLNE
+192 LIEMKENNEKLNE

-291 NELENVILEQEK
+291 NELENVILEQEN

-308 STSIKKAIEV
+308 STSIKRAIEV

-347 HNMRIK
+347 HNMRLK
-353 KKKDSSR
+353 KKKENSM
-360 EIEKLK
+360 EVEKLK
-366 YQLAKLQKEN
+366 IQLEKLQREN
-376 QKLMEYNSNINNKSN
+376 QKLMEYNNKNIEAK
-391 NDIQKIYEFIPS
+391 KVYEFIPS
-403 QKNHILSRNIQK
+403 QNSNYALSRNNKKKDIF
-415 QDKNDYSRYG
+415 DKNKSG
-425 MKKSK
+425 LKKIK
-430 LKTRLNSNHT
+430 IKTRLNSNQT
-440 NSRIIS
+440 KSRIIS
-446 SAIDI
+446 SAMDI
-451 SGFRSVHKRKN
+451 SGFNSVQKRKN
-462 QDNLIRI
+462 QDLIRLQ
-469 NLNKRNNFKKLYEQ
+469 LNKRKQFKKLYDQ
-483 NYELSPIKHNVYG
+483 NYELSPIKSNIYG

-510 NIRIK
+510 NIKIK
-515 NLGNLKYNKSVLNV
+515 NLGNLKYNKSVLNI
-529 HNLKNKIDSFG
+529 HKFKNINDD
-540 SNYEIKRLDKELNK
+540 NNEINQINKELNRN
-554 KIEKAALK
+554 IEKAAIKKL
-562 RIKIKNM
+562 KIKNI
-569 NSLNFQ
+569 NTLNTQ
-575 ENVSDYKISNNENT
+575 DNVSDYKISNNENT
-589 NQNTNQTKSS
+589 SKNYINQTKSS
-599 SSNLIKLKNNNEFS
+599 ISNLIKLKNNNEIS
-613 INEKAEKE
+613 IKEQAEKE
-621 KIEEFKNW
+621 KIEEFKNF
-629 LQQIVSNIESQ
+629 LQQIVSDIESK

>member
-192 LIEMKENNEQLNE
+192 LIEMKENNEKLNE

-291 NELENVILEQEK
+291 NELENVILEQEN

-347 HNMRIK
+347 HNMRLK
-353 KKKDSSR
+353 KKKENSM
-360 EIEKLK
+360 EVEKLK
-366 YQLAKLQKEN
+366 IQLEKLQREN
-376 QKLMEYNSNINNKSN
+376 QKLMEYNNKNIDAK
-391 NDIQKIYEFIPS
+391 KVYEFIPS
-403 QKNHILSRNIQK
+403 QNSNYALSRNNK
-415 QDKNDYSRYG
+415 KKDKFDKNKSG
-425 MKKSK
+425 LKKIK
-430 LKTRLNSNHT
+430 IKTRLNSNQT
-440 NSRIIS
+440 KSRIIS
-446 SAIDI
+446 SAMDI
-451 SGFRSVHKRKN
+451 SGFNSVQKRKN
-462 QDNLIRI
+462 QDLIRLQ
-469 NLNKRNNFKKLYEQ
+469 LNKRKQFKKLYDQ
-483 NYELSPIKHNVYG
+483 NYELSPIKSNIYG

-510 NIRIK
+510 NIKIK
-515 NLGNLKYNKSVLNV
+515 NLGNLKYNKSVLNI
-529 HNLKNKIDSFG
+529 HKFKNINDD
-540 SNYEIKRLDKELNK
+540 NNEINQINKELNRN
-554 KIEKAALK
+554 IEKAAIKKL
-562 RIKIKNM
+562 KIKNI
-569 NSLNFQ
+569 NTLNTQ
-575 ENVSDYKISNNENT
+575 DNVSDYKISNNENT
-589 NQNTNQTKSS
+589 SKNYINQTKSS
-599 SSNLIKLKNNNEFS
+599 ASNLIKLKNNNEIS
-613 INEKAEKE
+613 IKEQAEKE
-621 KIEEFKNW
+621 KIEEFKNF
-629 LQQIVSNIESQ
+629 LQQIVSDIESK

>member
-101 NDFLKNKSEM
+101 NNLLKNKSEM

-347 HNMRIK
+347 HNMRLK
-353 KKKDSSR
+353 KKKENSM
-360 EIEKLK
+360 EVEKLK
-366 YQLAKLQKEN
+366 IQLEKLQREN
-376 QKLMEYNSNINNKSN
+376 QKLMEYNNKNIEAK
-391 NDIQKIYEFIPS
+391 KVYEFIPS
-403 QKNHILSRNIQK
+403 QNSNYALSRNNK
-415 QDKNDYSRYG
+415 DKNKSG
-425 MKKSK
+425 LKKIK
-430 LKTRLNSNHT
+430 IKTRFNSNQT
-440 NSRIIS
+440 KSRIIS
-446 SAIDI
+446 SAMDI
-451 SGFRSVHKRKN
+451 SGFNSVQKRKN
-462 QDNLIRI
+462 QDLIRLQ
-469 NLNKRNNFKKLYEQ
+469 LNKRKQFKKLYDQ
-483 NYELSPIKHNVYG
+483 NYELSPIKSNIYG

-510 NIRIK
+510 NIKIK
-515 NLGNLKYNKSVLNV
+515 NLGNLKYNKSVLNI
-529 HNLKNKIDSFG
+529 HKFKNINDD
-540 SNYEIKRLDKELNK
+540 NNEINQINKELNRN
-554 KIEKAALK
+554 IEKAAIKKL
-562 RIKIKNM
+562 KIKNI
-569 NSLNFQ
+569 NTLNTQ
-575 ENVSDYKISNNENT
+575 DNVSDYKISNNENT
-589 NQNTNQTKSS
+589 SKNYINQTKSS
-599 SSNLIKLKNNNEFS
+599 VSNLIKLKNNNEIS
-613 INEKAEKE
+613 IKEQAEKE
-621 KIEEFKNW
+621 KIEEFKNF
-629 LQQIVSNIESQ
+629 LQQIVSDIESK

>member
-87 KNKNKQELLNLANQ
+87 KNKDKQELLNLANQ
-101 NDFLKNKSEM
+101 NDLLKNKSEM

-192 LIEMKENNEQLNE
+192 LIEMKENNEKLNE

-225 LELEKYNLEKE
+225 LELKKYNLEKE

-291 NELENVILEQEK
+291 NELENVILEQEN

-347 HNMRIK
+347 HNMRLK
-353 KKKDSSR
+353 KKKENSM
-360 EIEKLK
+360 EVEKLK
-366 YQLAKLQKEN
+366 IQLEKLQREN
-376 QKLMEYNSNINNKSN
+376 QKLMEYNNKNIEAK
-391 NDIQKIYEFIPS
+391 KVYEFIPS
-403 QKNHILSRNIQK
+403 QNSNYALSRNNK
-415 QDKNDYSRYG
+415 KKDKFDKNKSG
-425 MKKSK
+425 LKKIK
-430 LKTRLNSNHT
+430 IKTRLNSNQT
-440 NSRIIS
+440 KSRIIS
-446 SAIDI
+446 SAMDI
-451 SGFRSVHKRKN
+451 SGFNSVQKRKN
-462 QDNLIRI
+462 QDLIRLQ
-469 NLNKRNNFKKLYEQ
+469 LNKRKQFKKLYDQ
-483 NYELSPIKHNVYG
+483 NYELSPIKSNIYG

-510 NIRIK
+510 NIKIK
-515 NLGNLKYNKSVLNV
+515 NLGNLKYNKSVLNI
-529 HNLKNKIDSFG
+529 HKFKNINDD
-540 SNYEIKRLDKELNK
+540 NNEINQINKELNRN
-554 KIEKAALK
+554 IEKAAIKKL
-562 RIKIKNM
+562 KIKNI
-569 NSLNFQ
+569 NTLNTQ
-575 ENVSDYKISNNENT
+575 DNVSDYKISNNENT
-589 NQNTNQTKSS
+589 SKNYINQTKSS
-599 SSNLIKLKNNNEFS
+599 VSNLIKLKNNNEIS
-613 INEKAEKE
+613 IKEQAEKE
-621 KIEEFKNW
+621 KIEEFKNF
-629 LQQIVSNIESQ
+629 LQQIVSDIESK

>member
-192 LIEMKENNEQLNE
+192 LIEMKENNEKLNE

-291 NELENVILEQEK
+291 NELENVILEQEN

-347 HNMRIK
+347 HNMRLK
-353 KKKDSSR
+353 KKKENSM
-360 EIEKLK
+360 EVEKLK
-366 YQLAKLQKEN
+366 IQLEKLQREN
-376 QKLMEYNSNINNKSN
+376 QKLMEYNNKNIDAK
-391 NDIQKIYEFIPS
+391 KVYEFIPS
-403 QKNHILSRNIQK
+403 QNSNYALSRNNK
-415 QDKNDYSRYG
+415 KKDKFDKNKSG
-425 MKKSK
+425 LKKIK
-430 LKTRLNSNHT
+430 IKTRLNSNQT
-440 NSRIIS
+440 KSRIIS
-446 SAIDI
+446 SAMDI
-451 SGFRSVHKRKN
+451 SGFNSVQKRKN
-462 QDNLIRI
+462 QDLIRLQ
-469 NLNKRNNFKKLYEQ
+469 LNKRKQFKKLYDQ
-483 NYELSPIKHNVYG
+483 NYELSPIKSNIYG

-510 NIRIK
+510 NIKIK
-515 NLGNLKYNKSVLNV
+515 NLGNLKYNKSVLNI
-529 HNLKNKIDSFG
+529 HKFKNINDD
-540 SNYEIKRLDKELNK
+540 NNEINQINKELNRN
-554 KIEKAALK
+554 IEKAAIKKL
-562 RIKIKNM
+562 KIKNI
-569 NSLNFQ
+569 NTLNTQ
-575 ENVSDYKISNNENT
+575 DNVSDYKISNNENT
-589 NQNTNQTKSS
+589 SKNYIDQTKSS
-599 SSNLIKLKNNNEFS
+599 VSNLIKLKNNNEIS
-613 INEKAEKE
+613 IKEQAEKE
-621 KIEEFKNW
+621 KIEEFKNF
-629 LQQIVSNIESQ
+629 LQQIVSDIESK